1 MQHAKAFPTAFPLF
15 AFIGAGSREQA
26 LEVYRHF
33 NVLQPRGQAP
43 NRFFIGTA

>member
-1 MQHAKAFPTAFPLF
+1 MQACQSFPYCISFIC
-15 AFIGAGSREQA
+15 FIGAGSREQA
-26 LEVYRHF
+26 LEVIDNF